1 MHASWELV
9 RPMLRLQSGMRGSAK
24 VMASDDQTDRG
35 RWGRECVG
43 RGASPVRSEPCVNT
57 WLAPNA
63 KGSKFAMLIN
73 ADRKLAAHARALGD
87 LV

>member
-1 MHASWELV
+1 
-9 RPMLRLQSGMRGSAK
+9 
-24 VMASDDQTDRG
+24 
-35 RWGRECVG
+35 
-43 RGASPVRSEPCVNT
+43 VNT